1 MAKENVI
8 CANDCSPFYCSDE
21 SKKGFREN
29 EAWQKMLVHFS
40 DSFMSDNHSIF
51 HFFSNKRNKEDDMPF
66 AQLLRDRD
74 NKMQWFAGRW
84 VGSVKTD
91 NCTIKVLPRFGNLAL
106 FALLEEIFS
115 INILDSLSDK
125 DNAEQETFI
134 EQLIPFIWA
143 KKLGAANKYG
153 IPHTTVDIQHKGV
166 AVKGRFLVRQ
176 SIVPFFKQKNVVSA
190 TREKQVDAIICRI
203 VLQSYKLLNARHTFP
218 ISKMTESAKN
228 AIIGFENANV
238 ADYLVTPKEYGDIR
252 YKSIY
257 ESWKDVVDL
266 SWQIIQYHH
275 ISQKESDAKQG
286 FGLFVDMAEIWEM
299 FLRHIL
305 KKNFPE
311 WTIESPEES
320 VYNGMF
326 YSRYIIPDILM
337 RKGNDVM
344 VFDAKWKRMSC
355 DYRDVDRSDFFQIH
369 TYVQYYQTL
378 GYNVIACGLL
388 YPISMEEKELNNR
401 NRAMQSF
408 SLFGLNLDKTYF
420 IVDGICFGTEHSF
433 EKDSSAEVSKD
444 YYMQIFRTSTD
455 SFIERIKNHL
465 RTVF

>member
-1 MAKENVI
+1 
-8 CANDCSPFYCSDE
+8 
-21 SKKGFREN
+21 
-29 EAWQKMLVHFS
+29 
-40 DSFMSDNHSIF
+40 MSDNQSVF

-74 NKMQWFAGRW
+74 NKSKLFAGRW
-84 VGSVKTD
+84 VGSAKTTD
-91 NCTIKVLPRFGNLAL
+91 CTIKVLPRFGNIAL

-125 DNAEQETFI
+125 DNAQQETFM

-153 IPHTTVDIQHKGV
+153 IPHTTVDILHKGV
-166 AVKGRFLVRQ
+166 AVKGRLLVRQ
-176 SIVPFFKQKNVVSA
+176 SLLPFFKQNNVVSA
-190 TREKQVDAIICRI
+190 TREKQVDATICRI
-203 VLQSYKLLNARHTFP
+203 VLQSYKLLNAKHAFP
-218 ISKMTESAKN
+218 ISKMTESAQN

-238 ADYLVTPKEYGDIR
+238 ADYRVTPKEYGDIR

-266 SWQIIQYHH
+266 SWQIIQHH
-275 ISQKESDAKQG
+275 HFSQKESDVKQG

-311 WTIESPEES
+311 WTVESPEES

-326 YSRYIIPDILM
+326 YSRVIIPDILM
-337 RKGNDVM
+337 RRGNDVM

-369 TYVQYYQTL
+369 TYVQFYQAL
-378 GYNVIACGLL
+378 GCNVIACGLL
-388 YPISMEEKELNNR
+388 YPISMEEKELNYKIM
-401 NRAMQSF
+401 AMQSE
-408 SLFGLNLDKTYF
+408 SLFGLNRDKTNF
-420 IVDGICFGTEHSF
+420 IVDGICFGTENPPETSL
-433 EKDSSAEVSKD
+433 EKYDKFKER
-444 YYMQIFRTSTD
+444 FRISEGD
-455 SFIERIKNHL
+455 FIKRIMDL
-465 RTVF
+465 L